1 MVSEAIVI
9 GAAAAPLCT
18 PVLVTPP
25 LLDTQVAV
33 CLVIALPLFAGAPQL
48 IGTVTKIRV
57 TRVEED
63 RTLGELEVVESSD
76 R

>member
-1 MVSEAIVI
+1 V
-9 GAAAAPLCT
+9 
-18 PVLVTPP
+18 
-25 LLDTQVAV
+25 
-33 CLVIALPLFAGAPQL
+33 FAGAPQL

-63 RTLGELEVVESSD
+63 RTLGELEAVESSD